1 MRTKR
6 WPMLGAA
13 AALLAGAVMIHPGGA
28 GAVSTPA
35 PEAAVFANGDYV
47 DDSEGGELENVITT
61 LTDGGV
67 VVSEFTG
74 ISAADFTSALTGTD
88 LLVIPELEGEEAPGA
103 LADDMGAESRAVV
116 KAWVDAG
123 GRLVVF
129 GSDTPW
135 VDVDAI
141 FGTSYAGEEYNEVCD
156 EADEEEPPTALCAK
170 QPVAAATEF
179 AESPDFLGYNNDT
192 SSTPVNLPA
201 AAKNIYTWTG
211 GEAAVT
217 VIPQGFGSIVF
228 LAYDWYDAY
237 EGSESAGTST
247 GAQLSAIPNPG
258 IDAGWL
264 TVLLA
269 ATDATIAVGDA
280 SALEGAT
287 ETFSVTL
294 PEGPVSQDVVVS
306 FATAD
311 GTAVAGVDYTAVSGT
326 AVIPAG
332 STAVTVEVATLA
344 RPGAQGTRTFDL
356 NVDAPYFA
364 QVADGLGVGTID
376 DAVDPTTSVA
386 PTTAAPTVPAA
397 RAVVASPRFTG

>member
-47 DDSEGGELENVITT
+47 DDSAGGELENVITT

-67 VVSEFTG
+67 VISEFTG
-74 ISAADFTSALTGTD
+74 ITAADFTAALTDTD
-88 LLVIPELEGEEAPGA
+88 VLVIPELEAQDAPGD
-103 LADDMGAESRAVV
+103 LANDMGPESRAVV

-141 FGTSYAGEEYNEVCD
+141 FATSYAGEEYNEVCD
-156 EADEEEPPTALCAK
+156 EDAEADPPTTLCAK

-201 AAKNIYTWTG
+201 GAKDIYTWTG

-228 LAYDWYDAY
+228 LAYDWFRAYSDA
-237 EGSESAGTST
+237 EEAGTSSD
-247 GAQLSAIPNPG
+247 AQLSAIPNPS
-258 IDAGWL
+258 IDAGWF
-264 TVLLA
+264 TVLVA

-280 SALEGAT
+280 NAIEGFT
-287 ETFSVTL
+287 ETFTVRL
-294 PEGPVSQDVVVS
+294 PNGPVSQDVVAS

-311 GTAVAGVDYTAVSGT
+311 GTAVAGLDYTAVSGT
-326 AVIPAG
+326 VVIPAG
-332 STAVTVEVATLA
+332 AESAEIQVATLA
-344 RPGAQGTRTFDL
+344 RPGTQGTRTFDL

-386 PTTAAPTVPAA
+386 PTTAPAVPAA
-397 RAVVASPRFTG
+397 RAVVASPRFAG